1 MKILLFFKRIKRILN
16 YKSTRRWGV
25 RSNQNFIT
33 YLRRQGVKVG
43 ENVNFRYPEHAVI
56 DLNRPSLIEIGNN
69 VDINDNFTIMTHD
82 FGTYVLR
89 NLYHDFVASSGR
101 VIIGNNI
108 YFGRDV
114 TVLKGVTIGD
124 NCIIGLGSIV
134 TRDIPSNSVAVGVP
148 CRVVCSIEDY
158 YQKRRKIQVQ
168 EAIEL
173 GVSIIDNL
181 NRQPVITD
189 FKEEWVLFL
198 TESDMEKYP
207 EIMPQVNYRI
217 GNIKEAFFKQRI
229 LYFNGW
235 EEFLKAINSE
245 YLYRHST

>member
-1 MKILLFFKRIKRILN
+1 MDIISIIKRVLN
-16 YKSTRRWGV
+16 YKSTRKWGV
-25 RSNQNFIT
+25 RSSSNFVK
-33 YLRRQGVKVG
+33 YLRMGGVKVG
-43 ENVNFRYPEHAVI
+43 ENVKFRYPNHTII
-56 DLNRPSLIEIGNN
+56 DLNRPSLIEIGDN

-101 VIIGNNI
+101 VKIGSNI

-148 CRVVCSIEDY
+148 CRVICSIEEY
-158 YQKRRKIQVQ
+158 YQNRRKKQVK

-173 GVSIIDNL
+173 GISIIENL

-189 FKEEWVLFL
+189 FKEEWVLFM
-198 TESDMEKYP
+198 TESDMVKYP
-207 EIMPQVNYRI
+207 EILPQVDLRI
-217 GNIKEAFFKQRI
+217 GKIKEDFFKQRI

-235 EEFLKAINSE
+235 EDFLKEINSQ
-245 YLYRHST
+245 YKLRHSI

>member
-1 MKILLFFKRIKRILN
+1 MDIISIIKRILN
-16 YKSTRRWGV
+16 YKSTRTWGV
-25 RSNQNFIT
+25 QSNANFIT
-33 YLRRQGVKVG
+33 YLRRGGVKVG
-43 ENVNFRYPEHAVI
+43 ENVKFRYPKHTVI
-56 DLNRPSLIEIGNN
+56 DMNRPSLIEIGNN

-89 NLYHDFVASSGR
+89 NLYNDFVASSGR
-101 VIIGNNI
+101 VKIGSNI

-148 CRVVCSIEDY
+148 CRVVCSIDEY
-158 YQKRRKIQVQ
+158 YQKRRKIQVK
-168 EAIEL
+168 EAIDL
-173 GVSIIDNL
+173 GVSIIENL

-198 TESDMEKYP
+198 TEPEMEKYP
-207 EIMPQVNYRI
+207 EILPQVNLRI
-217 GNIKEAFFKQRI
+217 GNIKEEFFKQRI

-235 EEFLKAINSE
+235 ETFLNEINNE
-245 YLYRHST
+245 YKSRHKI

>member
-1 MKILLFFKRIKRILN
+1 MDIISIIKRILN
-16 YKSTRRWGV
+16 YKSTRSWGV
-25 RSNQNFIT
+25 RSSSNFIT
-33 YLRRQGVKVG
+33 YLRRGGVKVG
-43 ENVNFRYPEHAVI
+43 NNVKFRYPKHTVI
-56 DLNRPSLIEIGNN
+56 DMNRPSLIEIGNN

-82 FGTYVLR
+82 FGTYVFR

-101 VIIGNNI
+101 VKIGSNI

-134 TRDIPSNSVAVGVP
+134 TRDIPSNSVATGVP
-148 CRVVCSIEDY
+148 CRVVCSIEEY
-158 YQKRRKIQVQ
+158 YKKRRQIQVK

-173 GVSIIDNL
+173 GVSIIENL

-207 EIMPQVNYRI
+207 DILPQVNLRI
-217 GNIKEAFFKQRI
+217 GNIKEEFFRQRI

-235 EEFLKAINSE
+235 EEFLNEINKQYKS
-245 YLYRHST
+245 RHDL

>member
-1 MKILLFFKRIKRILN
+1 MCEAAQTSLLIF
-16 YKSTRRWGV
+16 GGG
-25 RSNQNFIT
+25 
-33 YLRRQGVKVG
+33 GVKVG
-43 ENVNFRYPEHAVI
+43 NNVKFRYPKHTVI
-56 DLNRPSLIEIGNN
+56 DMNRPSLIEIGNN

-82 FGTYVLR
+82 FGTYVFR

-101 VIIGNNI
+101 VKIGSNI

-134 TRDIPSNSVAVGVP
+134 TRDIPSNSVATGVP
-148 CRVVCSIEDY
+148 CRVVCSIEEY
-158 YQKRRKIQVQ
+158 YKKRRQIQVK

-173 GVSIIDNL
+173 GVSIIENL

-207 EIMPQVNYRI
+207 DILPQVNLRI
-217 GNIKEAFFKQRI
+217 GNIKEEFFRQRI

-235 EEFLKAINSE
+235 EEFLNEINKQYKS
-245 YLYRHST
+245 RHDL

>member
-1 MKILLFFKRIKRILN
+1 MNIISIIKRILN
-16 YKSTRRWGV
+16 YKSTSKWGM
-25 RSNQNFIT
+25 RSSSNFVT
-33 YLRRQGVKVG
+33 YLRRGGVKVG
-43 ENVNFRYPEHAVI
+43 ENVKFRYPKHTVI
-56 DLNRPSLIEIGNN
+56 DMNRPSLIEIGNN

-101 VIIGNNI
+101 VKIGNNI

-114 TVLKGVTIGD
+114 TILKGVTIGD

-134 TRDIPSNSVAVGVP
+134 TRDIPSNSVATGVP
-148 CRVVCSIEDY
+148 CRVVCGIEEY
-158 YQKRRKIQVQ
+158 YQKRRKLQVK

-173 GVSIIDNL
+173 GVSIIENL

-198 TESDMEKYP
+198 TEPEMEKYP
-207 EIMPQVNYRI
+207 EILPQVNLRI
-217 GNIKEAFFKQRI
+217 GNIKEEFFKQRI

-235 EEFLKAINSE
+235 EAFLNEINNE
-245 YLYRHST
+245 YKSRHKL

>member
-1 MKILLFFKRIKRILN
+1 M
-16 YKSTRRWGV
+16 
-25 RSNQNFIT
+25 
-33 YLRRQGVKVG
+33 G
-43 ENVNFRYPEHAVI
+43 ENVKFRYPKHTVI

-82 FGTYVLR
+82 FGTYVFR

-101 VIIGNNI
+101 VKIGSNI

-134 TRDIPSNSVAVGVP
+134 TRDIPSNSVATGVP
-148 CRVVCSIEDY
+148 CRVVCGIEEY
-158 YQKRRKIQVQ
+158 YQKRRKLQVK

-173 GVSIIDNL
+173 GVSIIENL

-198 TESDMEKYP
+198 TEPEMEKYP
-207 EIMPQVNYRI
+207 EILPQVNMRI
-217 GNIKEAFFKQRI
+217 GNIKEEFFKQRI

-235 EEFLKAINSE
+235 EAFLNEINNE
-245 YLYRHST
+245 YKSRHKL

>member
-1 MKILLFFKRIKRILN
+1 MIMDIKSIIKRIFN

-25 RSNQNFIT
+25 RSNSNFII
-33 YLRRQGVKVG
+33 YLRMSGVKVG
-43 ENVNFRYPEHAVI
+43 ENVKFRYPKHTVI
-56 DLNRPSLIEIGNN
+56 DMNRPSLIEIGNN

-101 VIIGNNI
+101 VKIGSNI

-134 TRDIPSNSVAVGVP
+134 TRDIPSNSVAAGVP
-148 CRVVCSIEDY
+148 CRVVCGIEEY
-158 YQKRRKIQVQ
+158 YQKRRKLQVK

-173 GVSIIDNL
+173 GVSIIENC

-198 TESDMEKYP
+198 TESEMEKYP
-207 EIMPQVNYRI
+207 EILPQVNLRI
-217 GNIKEAFFKQRI
+217 GNIKEEFLKQRI

-235 EEFLKAINSE
+235 EAFLSEINNQYKS
-245 YLYRHST
+245 RHEL

>member
-1 MKILLFFKRIKRILN
+1 MDIISIIKRILN
-16 YKSTRRWGV
+16 YKSTRSWGV
-25 RSNQNFIT
+25 RSSSNFIT
-33 YLRRQGVKVG
+33 YLRRGGVKVG
-43 ENVNFRYPEHAVI
+43 NNVKFRYPKHTVI
-56 DLNRPSLIEIGNN
+56 DMNRPSLIEIGNN

-82 FGTYVLR
+82 FGTYVFR

-101 VIIGNNI
+101 VKIGSNI

-134 TRDIPSNSVAVGVP
+134 TRDIPSNSVATGVP
-148 CRVVCSIEDY
+148 CRVVCSIEEY
-158 YQKRRKIQVQ
+158 YKKRRQIQVK

-173 GVSIIDNL
+173 GVSIIENL

-198 TESDMEKYP
+198 TEPEMEKYP
-207 EIMPQVNYRI
+207 EILPQVNLRI
-217 GNIKEAFFKQRI
+217 GNIKEEFFKQRI

-235 EEFLKAINSE
+235 ETFLNEINNE
-245 YLYRHST
+245 YKSRHKN

>member
-1 MKILLFFKRIKRILN
+1 MCEAAQTSLLIF
-16 YKSTRRWGV
+16 GG
-25 RSNQNFIT
+25 
-33 YLRRQGVKVG
+33 GVKVG
-43 ENVNFRYPEHAVI
+43 NNVKFRYPKHTVI
-56 DLNRPSLIEIGNN
+56 DMNRPSLIEIGNN

-82 FGTYVLR
+82 FGTYVFR

-101 VIIGNNI
+101 VKIGSNI

-134 TRDIPSNSVAVGVP
+134 TRDIPSNSVATGVP
-148 CRVVCSIEDY
+148 CRVVCSIEEY
-158 YQKRRKIQVQ
+158 YKKRRQIQVK

-173 GVSIIDNL
+173 GVSIIENL

-207 EIMPQVNYRI
+207 DILPQVNLRI
-217 GNIKEAFFKQRI
+217 GNIKEEFFRQRI

-235 EEFLKAINSE
+235 EEFLNEINKQYKS
-245 YLYRHST
+245 RHDL

>member
-1 MKILLFFKRIKRILN
+1 MDIISIIKRVLN
-16 YKSTRRWGV
+16 YKSTRKWGV
-25 RSNQNFIT
+25 RSSSNFVK
-33 YLRRQGVKVG
+33 YLRMGGVKVG
-43 ENVNFRYPEHAVI
+43 ENVKFRYPNHTII
-56 DLNRPSLIEIGNN
+56 DLNRPSLIEIGDN

-101 VIIGNNI
+101 VKIGSNI

-148 CRVVCSIEDY
+148 CRVICSIEEY
-158 YQKRRKIQVQ
+158 YQNRRKKQVK

-173 GVSIIDNL
+173 GISIIENL

-189 FKEEWVLFL
+189 FKEEWVLFM
-198 TESDMEKYP
+198 TESDMVNYP
-207 EIMPQVNYRI
+207 EILPQVDLRI
-217 GNIKEAFFKQRI
+217 GKIKEDFFKQRI

-235 EEFLKAINSE
+235 EDFLKEINSQ
-245 YLYRHST
+245 YKLRHSI